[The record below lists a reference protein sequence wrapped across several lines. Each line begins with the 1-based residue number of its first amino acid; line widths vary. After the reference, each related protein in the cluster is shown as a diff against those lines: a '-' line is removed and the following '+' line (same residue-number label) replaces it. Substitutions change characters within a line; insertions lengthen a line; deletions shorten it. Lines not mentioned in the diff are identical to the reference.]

1 MSQETTLITGSNRGI
16 GLEFAKLY
24 SERGDAVI
32 GACRTSS
39 PELAA
44 IEVQVH
50 EGLDVTVP
58 EAIERLAEQLQGRSI
73 RRLILNAGVLS
84 QERLESLDLD
94 RIRHQFEV
102 NALGPLRIVH
112 ALRENL
118 QTGSQVAIITSRMG
132 SVSDNTSGSMYGY
145 RMSKAAVNMA
155 GRSLSHDLREQGV
168 AVGLLHPGFVR
179 TGMTG
184 GNGNWN
190 ADEAA
195 AALVQRVD
203 EISLENSGSFRHAN
217 GDPLPW

>member
-24 SERGDAVI
+24 SQRGDAVI

-44 IEVQVH
+44 TGAQVH
-50 EGLDVTVP
+50 EGLDVTIP

-217 GDPLPW
+217 GEPLPW